1 MVKNIEASMNMN
13 ITKIS
18 LLPSTARWENGRTIW
33 RPAVFIGGALA
44 AGLLLSGCST
54 KATTEEAPT
63 VTVQVGAAEL
73 GPIQLKVIADA
84 VLYPRDQAAIVPKV
98 IAPVKKF
105 YVDRGSPV
113 KAGQLLAEL
122 ENQDLAGAHQKSQG
136 VYQQAQ
142 VTYEMEVQKVTQDA
156 KLAKQTLDS
165 AQKLY
170 DSRQALYK
178 EGAISAKDVE
188 DANVALTQAR
198 NAYELAQKQYD
209 LKVAEGQVNAAKGD
223 LASAEAQVSYTK
235 ILSPITGVVT
245 DRPNYAGETPAAG
258 VPLITIMDLSQVVAR
273 VHISQMDASHLKA
286 GDDATILVQGQGPAL
301 KAKVTLVSP
310 ALDPNSTTVE
320 VWVQAPNPGA
330 RLKPGVSARVTM
342 IGQTVP
348 KAIVAPAAA
357 LLTATDGVTSMIVL
371 DTDNKP
377 HKKKVKVGIRDGG
390 DIQITDG
397 LQGGERVVTV
407 GAFELDKMDDMSKAT
422 IQVQSPKMPEEEE
435 EQ

>member
-1 MVKNIEASMNMN
+1 MVKNIEASMN
-13 ITKIS
+13 IPK
-18 LLPSTARWENGRTIW
+18 LLLLNSTARWEKSRALW
-33 RPAVFIGGALA
+33 RPAGFLGVALV
-44 AGLLLSGCST
+44 AGLLLSGCKSQE
-54 KATTEEAPT
+54 ASEETPT
-63 VTVQVGAAEL
+63 VTVQVGAAEN
-73 GPIQLKVIADA
+73 GPIQRKVIADA

-98 IAPVKKF
+98 IAPIKKF

-142 VTYEMEVQKVTQDA
+142 VTYDMEVQKVAQDA

-165 AQKLY
+165 AQKLF

-245 DRPNYAGETPAAG
+245 DRPNYAGETPATGA
-258 VPLITIMDLSQVVAR
+258 PLITVMDLSQLVAR
-273 VHISQMDASHLKA
+273 VHISQLDASHLKA
-286 GDDATILVQGQGPAL
+286 GDEASIAVPGQGPAL

-320 VWVQAPNPGA
+320 VWVQAANPGG

-342 IGQTVP
+342 IGETVP
-348 KAIVAPAAA
+348 HAIVAPLAA

-377 HKKKVKVGIRDGG
+377 HKKKVKVGIRDAG

-407 GAFELDKMDDMSKAT
+407 GVFELDKMDDMTKAI
-422 IQVQSPKMPEEEE
+422 IQVQAPKMPEEEE
-435 EQ
+435 DQ

>member
-1 MVKNIEASMNMN
+1 MLKETEMKMNRTN
-13 ITKIS
+13 VSPFDLTTNSK
-18 LLPSTARWENGRTIW
+18 ARRAVW
-33 RPAVFIGGALA
+33 RL
-44 AGLLLSGCST
+44 AGLAGVALTAGILLSGCKT
-54 KATTEEAPT
+54 AAPADDAPT
-63 VTVQVGAAEL
+63 VTVQVGAAENQ
-73 GPIQLKVIADA
+73 PIQLKVIADA

-105 YVDRGSPV
+105 YVQRGSPV
-113 KAGQLLAEL
+113 KKDQLLAEL
-122 ENQDLAGAHQKSQG
+122 ENQDLAGAYQKSLG
-136 VYQQAQ
+136 SHQQAQ
-142 VTYEMEVQKVTQDA
+142 VTYDMEVQKVAQDS

-198 NAYELAQKQYD
+198 NAYELAQKQFD
-209 LKVAEGQVNAAKGD
+209 LKVAEAQLNAAKGD
-223 LASAEAQVSYTK
+223 TTSAEAQVSYTK
-235 ILSPITGVVT
+235 IVSPIDGVVT
-245 DRPNYAGETPAAG
+245 DRPNYAGETPATGA
-258 VPLITIMDLSQVVAR
+258 PLITIMDLSQVVAR
-273 VHISQMDASHLKA
+273 AHISQMDASRLKA
-286 GDDATILVQGQGPAL
+286 GDDATILVPGQGPAL

-320 VWVQAPNPGA
+320 VWVQAPNPGG
-330 RLKPGVSARVTM
+330 RMKPGVSARVTM

-348 KAIVAPAAA
+348 KAIVAPLAA

-390 DIQITDG
+390 DIQITEG

-407 GAFELDKMDDMSKAT
+407 GAFELDKMDDMTKAV
-422 IQVQSPKMPEEEE
+422 IQVQSPKMPDEEED
-435 EQ
+435 Q

>member
-1 MVKNIEASMNMN
+1 MLKKTEMKMKRTIVSPFDLTNNLEAS
-13 ITKIS
+13 
-18 LLPSTARWENGRTIW
+18 RTTW
-33 RPAVFIGGALA
+33 QLAALGSVALA
-44 AGLLLSGCST
+44 AGFLLSGCKT
-54 KATTEEAPT
+54 ATPSEDAPT
-63 VTVQVGAAEL
+63 VTVQVGAAENQ
-73 GPIQLKVIADA
+73 PIQLKVISDG

-105 YVDRGSPV
+105 YVQRGSPV
-113 KAGQLLAEL
+113 KKDQLLAEL

-136 VYQQAQ
+136 VYVQAQ
-142 VTYEMEVQKVTQDA
+142 VTYDMEVQKVAQDA

-198 NAYELAQKQYD
+198 NAYDLAQKQFD
-209 LKVAEGQVNAAKGD
+209 LRGAEGQVKAAGGD

-235 ILSPITGVVT
+235 IVSPIDGVVT

-258 VPLITIMDLSQVVAR
+258 APLITVMDLSEVVAR
-273 VHISQMDASHLKA
+273 VHISQMDASRLKA
-286 GDDATILVQGQGPAL
+286 GDEASIRVPGQGPAI
-301 KAKVTLVSP
+301 KARVTLVSP

-320 VWVQAPNPGA
+320 VWVQAPNPGG
-330 RLKPGVSARVTM
+330 RMKPGVSARVTM
-342 IGQTVP
+342 IAQTVP

-377 HKKKVKVGIRDGG
+377 HKKKVTVGIRDGG
-390 DIQITDG
+390 DVQITEG

-407 GAFELDKMDDMSKAT
+407 GAFELDKMDDMTKAT
-422 IQVQSPKMPEEEE
+422 IQVQSPKMPDEEED
-435 EQ
+435 Q